1 MTHSTIALPIQPDY
15 DDSALLRMVD
25 DLTAKQFSVQ
35 PGAMPQAVQ
44 TGLCGKLENMSQDRF
59 DWAQIGR
66 GVDEQQNHFVRKNSV
81 HWLNEADAT
90 VQTWFAWIEQLRQT
104 LNRHLF
110 LGLDSFES
118 HLALYQPGNF
128 YRRHTD
134 AFRGER
140 NRVVSLVAYLNE
152 GWQPDQGGELVLYP
166 DNLAPIKVTPE
177 IGTVVLFL
185 SEEIPHEV
193 LTTQRTRFGVAGW
206 FRVRSGNL
214 LNDLT

>member
-1 MTHSTIALPIQPDY
+1 M
-15 DDSALLRMVD
+15 
-25 DLTAKQFSVQ
+25 
-35 PGAMPQAVQ
+35 
-44 TGLCGKLENMSQDRF
+44 
-59 DWAQIGR
+59 
-66 GVDEQQNHFVRKNSV
+66 
-81 HWLNEADAT
+81 
-90 VQTWFAWIEQLRQT
+90 
-104 LNRHLF
+104 NRHLF

-193 LTTQRTRFGVAGW
+193 LVTQRTRFGVAGW